1 MKILFQSIPVI
12 VLLFILSSCSSDDNN
27 QVTTLTDADVLGE
40 WQLIEINSDPSIDI
54 ENDGTTDTN
63 LMLQTTCFDGWS
75 LDFDANGVLTADY
88 AEIEIDPNAIATLIC
103 TPQTDT
109 GTYNISGNNLTVSAT
124 IDGNTETQTISI
136 TITNN
141 VMSIF
146 VAESDITSFFAIPDG
161 EIYSELVS
169 LEFVLQKAN

>member
-1 MKILFQSIPVI
+1 MLMLVI
-12 VLLFILSSCSSDDNN
+12 TSCTSDDNN
-27 QVTTLTDADVLGE
+27 QVTTLTDADVIGE
-40 WQLIEINSDPSIDI
+40 WQLIEINSDPAIDI

-63 LMLQTTCFDGWS
+63 LMLQTTCFDGWG
-75 LDFDANGVLTADY
+75 LDFDANGTLTADY
-88 AEIEIDPNAIATLIC
+88 AEIEIDPNAIASLIC

-124 IDGNTETQTISI
+124 IDGTTETQTIAI

-141 VMSIF
+141 VMSIL
-146 VAESDITSFFAIPDG
+146 VTESDITSFFAIPDG

-169 LEFVLQKAN
+169 LEFVLQKVN

>member
-1 MKILFQSIPVI
+1 MKTIIQSLSILMLMLVI
-12 VLLFILSSCSSDDNN
+12 TSCTSDDNN
-27 QVTTLTDADVLGE
+27 QVTTLTDADVIAE
-40 WQLIEINSDPSIDI
+40 WQLIEINSDPAIDI

-63 LMLQTTCFDGWS
+63 LMLQTTCFDGWG
-75 LDFDANGVLTADY
+75 LDFDANGTLTADY
-88 AEIEIDPNAIATLIC
+88 AEIEIDPNAIASLIC

-124 IDGNTETQTISI
+124 IDGTTETQTIAI

-141 VMSIF
+141 VMSIL
-146 VAESDITSFFAIPDG
+146 VTESDITSFFAIPDG

-169 LEFVLQKAN
+169 LEFVLQKVN

>member
-1 MKILFQSIPVI
+1 MKTIIQSLSILMLMLVI
-12 VLLFILSSCSSDDNN
+12 TSCTSDDNN
-27 QVTTLTDADVLGE
+27 QVTTLTDADVIGE
-40 WQLIEINSDPSIDI
+40 WQLIEINSDPAIDI

-63 LMLQTTCFDGWS
+63 LMLQTTCFDGWG
-75 LDFDANGVLTADY
+75 LDFDANGTLTADY
-88 AEIEIDPNAIATLIC
+88 AEIEIDPNAIASLIC

-124 IDGNTETQTISI
+124 IDGTTETQTIAI

-141 VMSIF
+141 VMSIL
-146 VAESDITSFFAIPDG
+146 VTESDITSFFAIPDG

-169 LEFVLQKAN
+169 LEFVLQKVN